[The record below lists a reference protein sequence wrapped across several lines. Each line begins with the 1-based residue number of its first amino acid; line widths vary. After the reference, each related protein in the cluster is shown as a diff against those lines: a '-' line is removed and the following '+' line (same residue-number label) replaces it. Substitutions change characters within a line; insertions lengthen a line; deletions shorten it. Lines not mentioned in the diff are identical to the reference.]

1 MLTCKNC
8 DVFVSNLK
16 HCHTYLFY
24 FILFYFYKKRPVSFD
39 GRRILTIQVNYA
51 SNCPFYTG
59 WWKRFTPLNSPGPFC
74 LSRIFPILERWWGK
88 EAWGFAC
95 PFLSCLTR
103 LKCTYVCVYIYYL
116 INIFIIYTY
125 NLIFFM
131 LCVFFNT
138 YSTTISKFLVSHSLL
153 VLSGSLIL
161 PCLVPNVCIYNYIF
175 WIIYSYNL
183 IIFVHFL
190 VIIFLIH
197 ILFGFQNTCISL
209 SLISSHNLHF
219 PFCFIFTSSLLLK
232 SVKHL
237 QSIPNL
243 TCLVLILK
251 RRWGWGRDTNEW
263 RYWKN

>member
-1 MLTCKNC
+1 
-8 DVFVSNLK
+8 
-16 HCHTYLFY
+16 
-24 FILFYFYKKRPVSFD
+24 
-39 GRRILTIQVNYA
+39 
-51 SNCPFYTG
+51 
-59 WWKRFTPLNSPGPFC
+59 
-74 LSRIFPILERWWGK
+74 
-88 EAWGFAC
+88 
-95 PFLSCLTR
+95 
-103 LKCTYVCVYIYYL
+103 
-116 INIFIIYTY
+116 
-125 NLIFFM
+125 M

-153 VLSGSLIL
+153 ALSGSLIL

-190 VIIFLIH
+190 VLIFLIH

-237 QSIPNL
+237 QTPIHPKSDLSCSHPKEEMGVG
-243 TCLVLILK
+243 TGHQWVAILK
-251 RRWGWGRDTNEW
+251 KLVGVHLLLQYFACVGV
-263 RYWKN
+263 YGKSYFIFYM

>member
-1 MLTCKNC
+1 MCLW
-8 DVFVSNLK
+8 VISNIVT
-16 HCHTYLFY
+16 HIY
-24 FILFYFYKKRPVSFD
+24 FILFYSIFIRKDQFHLMVGVFSPSKSTMPQTVHF
-39 GRRILTIQVNYA
+39 IL
-51 SNCPFYTG
+51 G
-59 WWKRFTPLNSPGPFC
+59 WWKRFTPLNLPGPFC
-74 LSRIFPILERWWGK
+74 LTRIFPILERWWGK

-153 VLSGSLIL
+153 ALSGSLIL